1 MSSASLLST
10 GKKQTLCSLVVNRH
24 HGPQSPMAFA
34 KSVNQSFDAKELLTD
49 PEIISPHQSS
59 INCLAVDRA
68 NGRFLLA
75 GSADGTVSIWDLTK
89 WGSEHHIRQG
99 TNNNTLARK
108 SAFHPI
114 ARSIKVTAPRN
125 YDIPGGHSSSVAHVQ
140 WYPVDSGAFLS
151 SASDGTLLFW
161 DTNQMQPVLR
171 VNPFDDDAGGG
182 GIAHLQTGGDHSL
195 IASGSWND
203 DAIKLVDIRSGAHS
217 HELSGHRDGISALRW
232 SPNMPVVLASGSK
245 DGTVRLWDIR
255 KSGSRACITVCNREV
270 TAVSSFKPNRPYKA
284 DYSHLRES
292 KPKEKSS
299 SLTKI
304 KKRKRASA
312 SLAPN
317 YYQHLQ
323 SDYILSHSIGHVSAL
338 QFFPNGHYLA
348 SIGGIDGDLCLWDLR
363 TAGCPQRQIVKFV
376 APGGTRASTGRLRKA
391 PMAITTGPLYYN
403 NSSSSSSSSQEGTR
417 TATSIWVAKNH
428 NILGFGMEG
437 GSPQQVL
444 KGHLNMITCIETWEP
459 GRRLV
464 TGSRDGMILC
474 WGKPSAMGNPM
485 PVLDKDADNW

>member
-1 MSSASLLST
+1 MSSVNLST
-10 GKKQTLCSLVVNRH
+10 TKKQQPLCWLVLNRH
-24 HGPQSPMAFA
+24 NGLQSPKAFA
-34 KSVNQSFDAKELLTD
+34 QSVTQRFDTKALLTN

-59 INCLAVDRA
+59 INCLAVDKT

-114 ARSIKVTAPRN
+114 ARSVKVMAPQN
-125 YDIPGGHSSSVAHVQ
+125 YDIPEGHSSSVGHVQ

-151 SASDGTLLFW
+151 TASDGTLLFW

-171 VNPFDDDAGGG
+171 VSPFDDDAGGG
-182 GIAHLQTGGDHSL
+182 GIAHLQPGGDSSL
-195 IASGSWND
+195 VALGSWND
-203 DAIKLVDIRSGAHS
+203 DAIKLVDIRSGSHS
-217 HELSGHRDGISALRW
+217 HELSGHTDGISALQW

-270 TAVSSFKPNRPYKA
+270 TAVSSFKPNKHYKV
-284 DYSHLRES
+284 DYSHLRAS
-292 KPKEKSS
+292 KPKGKS
-299 SLTKI
+299 SLTKLR
-304 KKRKRASA
+304 KRKRASA

-323 SDYILSHSIGHVSAL
+323 AEYILSHSIGHVAAL

-348 SIGGIDGDLCLWDLR
+348 SIGGIDGELCLWDLR
-363 TAGCPQRQIVKFV
+363 TAGGPQRQIVRFV
-376 APGGTRASTGRLRKA
+376 ASGGTRPSTRRLRKA
-391 PMAITTGPLYYN
+391 PMAIMGPLYY
-403 NSSSSSSSSQEGTR
+403 SQGKM
-417 TATSIWVAKNH
+417 ATSIWVANLH
-428 NILGFGMEG
+428 TILGFGMEG

-444 KGHLNMITCIETWEP
+444 NGHLNNITCIETWEP

-474 WGKPSAMGNPM
+474 WGKPSATGNPR

>member
-1 MSSASLLST
+1 MNSANHLLT
-10 GKKQTLCSLVVNRH
+10 RKQQPLCSLVVNRH

-34 KSVNQSFDAKELLTD
+34 RFVTQSFDAKELLTN

-59 INCLAVDRA
+59 IDCLAVDKT

-75 GSADGTVSIWDLTK
+75 GSADGTVSIFDLSK

-99 TNNNTLARK
+99 TNNNSLARK

-114 ARSIKVTAPRN
+114 ARSIKVTAPQN
-125 YDIPGGHSSSVAHVQ
+125 YDIPEGHSSSVAHVQ

-151 SASDGTLLFW
+151 TAYDGTLLFW

-171 VNPFDDDAGGG
+171 VHPFDDDAGGG

-195 IASGSWND
+195 IAAGSWND
-203 DAIKLVDIRSGAHS
+203 DAIKLVDIRSGSHS
-217 HELSGHRDGISALRW
+217 HELSGHTDGISTLQW

-255 KSGSRACITVCNREV
+255 KSGSRACITVFNREV
-270 TAVSSFKPNRPYKA
+270 TAVSTFKPNKPYKA
-284 DYSHLRES
+284 DYAHLREK
-292 KPKEKSS
+292 KPKGKPP
-299 SLTKI
+299 LTKI

-323 SDYILSHSIGHVSAL
+323 SEYILSHSVGHVGAL
-338 QFFPNGHYLA
+338 KFFPNGHYLA
-348 SIGGIDGDLCLWDLR
+348 SIGGVDGDLCLWDLR
-363 TAGCPQRQIVKFV
+363 TAGSPQRQIVKFV
-376 APGGTRASTGRLRKA
+376 APGGTRPSTGRLRKA
-391 PMAITTGPLYYN
+391 PMMVTGPLYY
-403 NSSSSSSSSQEGTR
+403 SSQGSM
-417 TATSIWVAKNH
+417 ATSIWVAKNH

-444 KGHLNMITCIETWEP
+444 KGHLNMITCIEAWEP

-474 WGKPSAMGNPM
+474 WGKPSAMGNSIPI
-485 PVLDKDADNW
+485 LDTDADNW